1 MPNATVSP
9 SIGGYDPSLYDQIA
23 AVEDHSFWFRGR
35 NRLIVDLASRVTRPG
50 DRVLEVGCGTGYVLR
65 ALVRECGLTGTGGE
79 LFAEGLDHA
88 RSRVPEAEL
97 VQVDARSMD
106 YDSDF
111 DLVGAFD
118 VLEHI
123 DDDLAALAGLRRA
136 VRPGGH
142 VLLTVPQHHWLW
154 SAADERARH
163 VRRYESHELAARARA
178 AGLEILRT
186 TSFVVSLLPLMAL
199 SRRLRPSRPSGTPCT
214 ELVPREPFNRLFEL
228 MLDGELALIR
238 RGVDLP
244 VGGSLVLL
252 ARRPSSGSPLP

>member
-1 MPNATVSP
+1 VTSFAATSAP
-9 SIGGYDPSLYDQIA
+9 AGGYDTSLYEQIA
-23 AVEDHSFWFRGR
+23 GVEDRSFWFRGR
-35 NRLIVDLASRVTRPG
+35 NRLIVNLASRVTRPG

-65 ALVRECGLTGTGGE
+65 ALVRECGLAGTGGE

-88 RSRVPEAEL
+88 RRRVPEAEL

-106 YDSDF
+106 YDGDF

-123 DDDLAALAGLRRA
+123 DDDAAAMAGLRRA

-142 VLLTVPQHHWLW
+142 VLLTVPQHRWLW
-154 SAADERARH
+154 SAADEHARH
-163 VRRYESHELAARARA
+163 VRRYERQELAALARA
-178 AGLEILRT
+178 AGLEVLRT

-199 SRRLRPSRPSGTPCT
+199 SRLRPPRQSGVSNT
-214 ELVPREPFNRLFEL
+214 ELVPPGPFNRLFEL

-238 RGVDLP
+238 RGVDFP

-252 ARRPSSGSPLP
+252 ARRPSA